1 MPSNRWNE
9 PPRGEPGIV
18 VYTAAFLASIQCSA
32 VDPMWRIYGLVIDNK
47 HPRFWS
53 ILWIDGHVSTV
64 NRANIC
70 PIGSPFSVAA
80 LAWFYGL
87 RSCEL
92 PSWYKARFP
101 GVRK

>member
-1 MPSNRWNE
+1 MVGFPRARVMPSNRWNE

-70 PIGSPFSVAA
+70 PI
-80 LAWFYGL
+80 YGL

-101 GVRK
+101 GVRR